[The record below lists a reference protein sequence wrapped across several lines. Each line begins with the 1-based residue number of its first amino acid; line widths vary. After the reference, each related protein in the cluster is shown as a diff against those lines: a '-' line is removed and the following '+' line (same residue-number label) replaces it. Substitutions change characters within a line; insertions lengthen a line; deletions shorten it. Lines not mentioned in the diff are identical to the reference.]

1 MKIQIVTTVMFLSLS
16 SAVTF
21 AEDANAD
28 AGKKIFKKCSSCHSL
43 EEGINKVGPSLYN
56 IVGATAASD
65 GKFKYSKA
73 MRESGVI
80 WTDENLS
87 AFLTKPKKFMKGTKM
102 SFAGIKK
109 PEQLADLIAYLK
121 TAK

>member
-1 MKIQIVTTVMFLSLS
+1 
-16 SAVTF
+16 
-21 AEDANAD
+21 
-28 AGKKIFKKCSSCHSL
+28 
-43 EEGINKVGPSLYN
+43 
-56 IVGATAASD
+56 
-65 GKFKYSKA
+65 